1 MRLMREIRLVE
12 SKFRF
17 LSKHKCCVNDLHIK
31 LYIFVCEFYVI
42 MPDLINGRRVVTS
55 CHFAC

>member
-17 LSKHKCCVNDLHIK
+17 LSMHRCYVNHLHKNFYGFICVFCL
-31 LYIFVCEFYVI
+31 I
-42 MPDLINGRRVVTS
+42 MPDLINGRRVVAS
-55 CHFAC
+55 CQLAC